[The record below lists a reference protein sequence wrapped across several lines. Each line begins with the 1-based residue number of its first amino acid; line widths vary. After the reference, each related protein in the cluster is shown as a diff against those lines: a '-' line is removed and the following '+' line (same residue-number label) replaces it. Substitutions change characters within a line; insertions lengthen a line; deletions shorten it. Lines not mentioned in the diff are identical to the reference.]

1 MQKIVVRRPG
11 GFSRL
16 ELQTLPD
23 PLPGA
28 GEVRVA
34 VRAAGVN
41 YADCVVRMGLYKS
54 AREFVGWPIT
64 PGFEFAGIVD
74 AVGEGVSDLPVG
86 SRVFG
91 VTRFGGY
98 ASRIVAGRDWV
109 APIPAQLSFEQAGS
123 FPVAFLTARYGLM
136 ELGAARA
143 GSNVLIHS
151 AAGGVGTALCQLA
164 RAAGVRCFAVVGSPH
179 KLEHARAHGASEV
192 VDKSRSDWRSAARAF
207 APNGFDVVLD
217 ANGADTLKH
226 SYQLLAPMGRLIIY
240 GFHTMMAHGGLPNLP
255 RLVVQYLRTPRF
267 DPLSMIDRNVG
278 VFAFNLSYLFTQ
290 AHLYLDAMREFSA
303 QLERGALTPLPVQ
316 TFPLADAAGAHRALQ
331 TGKILG
337 KLALV
342 PEV

>member
-1 MQKIVVRRPG
+1 M
-11 GFSRL
+11 
-16 ELQTLPD
+16 
-23 PLPGA
+23 
-28 GEVRVA
+28 RVA

-64 PGFEFAGIVD
+64 PGFEFAGTVD
-74 AVGEGVSDLPVG
+74 AVGDGVTALPIG

-98 ASRIVAGRDWV
+98 TSRIVIARDWV
-109 APIPAQLSFEQAGS
+109 TPIPGQLSFEQAGS
-123 FPVAFLTARYGLM
+123 FPVAFLTARYGLIV
-136 ELGAARA
+136 LGAAGA

-164 RAAGVRCFAVVGSPH
+164 RAAGARSFAVVGSSH
-179 KLEHARAHGASEV
+179 KLDHARAHGASEV
-192 VDKSRSDWRSAARAF
+192 VDKSRSDWRAAARAF

-240 GFHTMMAHGGLPNLP
+240 GFHTMMSHGGLPNLP

-290 AHLYLDAMREFSA
+290 AHLYVDAMREFSL

-342 PEV
+342 PEI